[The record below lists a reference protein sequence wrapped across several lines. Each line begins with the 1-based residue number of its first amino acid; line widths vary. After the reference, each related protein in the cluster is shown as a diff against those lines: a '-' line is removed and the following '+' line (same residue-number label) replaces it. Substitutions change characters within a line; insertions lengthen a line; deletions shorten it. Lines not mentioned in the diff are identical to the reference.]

1 MGGGA
6 TVVVAAVVV
15 VVVGC
20 ATVTDVVAFTV
31 VWPGGPAFA
40 LNVMPLAVVGTEI
53 TRVWGAAESG
63 VDQVHWTAVAVLVQ
77 EDSPGVND
85 TRIGAPPP
93 LVLMLT

>member
-1 MGGGA
+1 
-6 TVVVAAVVV
+6 
-15 VVVGC
+15 
-20 ATVTDVVAFTV
+20 
-31 VWPGGPAFA
+31 
-40 LNVMPLAVVGTEI
+40 MPLAVVGTSI

-63 VDQVHWTAVAVLVQ
+63 VDQVQRTALAVLVQ